1 MLNECPIIE
10 WNNWVLSS
18 RAVWSWWRIP
28 RVWREFST
36 GDVCFQLYWA
46 GCWLSSPS
54 GFIKTCRKNTNNKST
69 QFIRASKFRCEV
81 TSISD
86 PPKESKRSCR
96 NSNLQFAG
104 TGWIK
109 RLKHLNKHS
118 TLHSLKLKVA
128 WMKGMKTN
136 YEGQCWRDYTSRHT
150 WLQRSGARRTSLLFV
165 RMLLLLPRRLP
176 SDWMILIYK
185 RSLLSITMFTIR
197 LHKFIITRPLFLSG
211 NVVVVVC
218 GFQE

>member
-1 MLNECPIIE
+1 M
-10 WNNWVLSS
+10 LSS

-104 TGWIK
+104 TGGIK

-118 TLHSLKLKVA
+118 TLHSLKLKVGE
-128 WMKGMKTN
+128 WREWKN
-136 YEGQCWRDYTSRHT
+136 VYEGWRP
-150 WLQRSGARRTSLLFV
+150 
-165 RMLLLLPRRLP
+165 ML
-176 SDWMILIYK
+176 
-185 RSLLSITMFTIR
+185 TR
-197 LHKFIITRPLFLSG
+197 LHKPAHVTAEVRCKADIIIVCKD
-211 NVVVVVC
+211 VVAAAATSV
-218 GFQE
+218 QWLDDPDL